1 MIDFPSSPS
10 HGQTYD
16 YNFVR
21 YTYTTEHGLPGYWAI
36 SEPGLG
42 GAASD
47 VEIDAGIDA
56 FKYMTPL
63 AMETSKYLDQQ
74 KISVNS
80 GAVGNVARG
89 DVLNFAAG
97 NAITLGRAGNDVS
110 ISCELATD
118 SNYGVTRV
126 INSIASTSADLAAS
140 ANAAK
145 VAFDAALA
153 SCFVSSSKLA
163 QGFIV
168 IGDNY
173 TETTAGGGILLEW
186 GAVNIPGS
194 PSGYQV
200 PITFHRAFTGS
211 PFGVQVTVSTTGQA
225 VFGVNGTSATGF
237 NLRNVLNVAS
247 PVTAMWFAYGKA

>member
-1 MIDFPSSPS
+1 MIDFPTNPA

-16 YNFVR
+16 FNFVR
-21 YTYTTEHGLPGYWAI
+21 YTFTTEHGLPGYWTI

-47 VEIDAGIDA
+47 VEIDAGVDA

-63 AMETSKYLDQQ
+63 AMQTSKYLDQLR
-74 KISVNS
+74 ISANS
-80 GAVGNVARG
+80 GTVGNVARG

-97 NAITLGRAGNDVS
+97 NAITLGRAGND
-110 ISCELATD
+110 ISVACELATD

-126 INSIASTSADLAAS
+126 INSINNTSPDFAAS

-145 VAFDAALA
+145 VAFDAAMA

-163 QGFIV
+163 AGFIV
-168 IGDNY
+168 IGDTY
-173 TETTAGGGILLEW
+173 AETAGGGGILLEW
-186 GAVNIPGS
+186 GAVNLPGS
-194 PSGYQV
+194 PSGHEVAV
-200 PITFHRAFTGS
+200 PFHRAFTGA
-211 PFGVQVTVSTTGQA
+211 PYGVQVTVSTNGQA

-247 PVTAMWFAYGKA
+247 PVTAMWFAYGRA